1 MRHGAV
7 VALVV
12 AAASFLACPA
22 ARADAAPADDAA
34 PQKKPSL
41 FRDAEDGAFDVGAWA
56 ATRTGI
62 LPIPVPIT
70 EPAVGYGA
78 ALGLVLIHGGGLAGT
93 KDAPLGVSG
102 KPVPPDVSALVGAAT
117 ENGTWAVAAA
127 HVGYWGGDRWRYTGA
142 AGRLSPQLD
151 AYDAQGRAYGF
162 NLDGWVIFQELKR
175 RVGRS
180 NLFLGARF
188 VWMDT
193 TTRFDAGLAPPDVP
207 KPEFGTRDS
216 GLGAVAEFDSR
227 DNTFTPSRGV
237 QLKAS
242 ATFYGPY
249 LGGDNDYQRY
259 TADGLFFWDVHPR
272 LVLSTRLR
280 TQATGG
286 AAPFYARP
294 FVRLRGI
301 PAMRYQGETAVSLDG
316 EARWAVTKRWWLVAF
331 AGAGWTDAGS
341 TRALVDQSVHA
352 GGAGFR
358 YLIARKLGILSG
370 LDVAKG
376 PEQWALYV
384 VFGSSW

>member
-1 MRHGAV
+1 MRWGAA

-12 AAASFLACPA
+12 AASVLAAPGAIAQTSPA
-22 ARADAAPADDAA
+22 EEAAAPA
-34 PQKKPSL
+34 KKVL
-41 FRDAEDGAFDVGAWA
+41 FKDPEDGAFDVGAWA

-78 ALGLVLIHGGGLAGT
+78 ALGLLKIHGGGLAGT
-93 KDAPLGVSG
+93 RDAPAGASG
-102 KPVPPDVSALVGAAT
+102 KPVPPDVSALGGALT
-117 ENGTWAVAAA
+117 ENGTWAAVAA
-127 HVGYWGGDRWRYTGA
+127 HVGYWGGDRWRYVGV
-142 AGRLSPQLD
+142 AGYMSPKLD
-151 AYDAQGRAYGF
+151 TYDAQGRAYGF
-162 NLDGWVIFQELKR
+162 NLEGWVLYQELKR

-180 NLFLGARF
+180 NLFLGGRF
-188 VWMDT
+188 VFMDT
-193 TTRFDAGLAPPDVP
+193 TTTFESGIAPLDAP
-207 KPEFGTRDS
+207 KPEFATRDS

-237 QLKAS
+237 QLTAS
-242 ATFYGPY
+242 GVFFGSY

-259 TADGLFFWDVHPR
+259 GVNGLFYWDVHPR

-280 TQATGG
+280 TQAIRGD
-286 AAPFYARP
+286 APFYALP
-294 FVRLRGI
+294 FVQLRGI

-331 AGAGWTDAGS
+331 AGAGWTEAGS
-341 TRALVDQSVHA
+341 VRALEDQSVRA

-358 YLIARKLGILSG
+358 YLIARRLGILTG

-376 PEQWALYV
+376 PEQWAVYV

>member
-1 MRHGAV
+1 MRRGAA

-12 AAASFLACPA
+12 AAALQFVAPRALAQAVPEGEPTSPA
-22 ARADAAPADDAA
+22 
-34 PQKKPSL
+34 KPSL
-41 FRDAEDGAFDVGAWA
+41 FKDPEDGAFDVGPWA

-70 EPAVGYGA
+70 EPAVGYGL
-78 ALGLVLIHGGGLAGT
+78 ALGLVKIHGGGLAGT
-93 KDAPLGVSG
+93 KDAPPGVTG
-102 KPVPPDVSALVGAAT
+102 KPVPPDVSALGGAAT
-117 ENGTWAVAAA
+117 ENGTWAAVAA
-127 HVGYWGGDRWRYTGA
+127 HVGYWGGDRWRYVGV
-142 AGRLSPQLD
+142 AGYMSPRLST
-151 AYDAQGRAYGF
+151 YDAQGRAYGF
-162 NLDGWVIFQELKR
+162 NLDGWVVYQELKR
-175 RVGRS
+175 RVGRT

-193 TTRFDAGLAPPDVP
+193 TTTFESGIAPPDAP
-207 KPEFGTRDS
+207 KPEFATRDS

-237 QLKAS
+237 QLTAS
-242 ATFYGPY
+242 GVFFGSY

-259 TADGLFFWDVHPR
+259 GANGLFYWDVHPR

-280 TQATGG
+280 TQAVGG
-286 AAPFYARP
+286 DAPFYALP
-294 FVRLRGI
+294 FIQLRGI

-341 TRALVDQSVHA
+341 TRGLVDESVHA

-358 YLIARKLGILSG
+358 YLIARKLGILTG

>member
-1 MRHGAV
+1 MPRGAA

-12 AAASFLACPA
+12 AASVLAWPE
-22 ARADAAPADDAA
+22 ARAQAPAGDPSPPAKA
-34 PQKKPSL
+34 SL
-41 FRDAEDGAFDVGAWA
+41 FKDPEDGAFDVGAWA
-56 ATRTGI
+56 ATRTGV
-62 LPIPVPIT
+62 LPVPVPIT

-78 ALGLVLIHGGGLAGT
+78 ALALVLIHGGGLAGT
-93 KDAPLGVSG
+93 KDGPPGVTG
-102 KPVPPDVSALVGAAT
+102 KPVPPDVSALVGALT

-127 HVGYWGGDRWRYTGA
+127 HVGYWKGDRWRYTGVV
-142 AGRLSPQLD
+142 GRLSPQLD
-151 AYDAQGRAYGF
+151 TYDAQGRAYGF
-162 NLDGWVIFQELKR
+162 NLDGWMLFQELKR

-193 TTRFDAGLAPPDVP
+193 TTRFDAGLVPPDVP
-207 KPEFGTRDS
+207 KPEFTNRDS

-227 DNTFTPSRGV
+227 DNTFTPSSGV

-249 LGGDNDYQRY
+249 VGGDHDYQRY
-259 TADGLFFWDVHPR
+259 TGDGLFFWDVHPR
-272 LVLSTRLR
+272 LVLSARLR
-280 TQATGG
+280 TQAVGG
-286 AAPFYARP
+286 DTPFYARP

-301 PAMRYQGETAVSLDG
+301 PSMRYQGETAVSLDG
-316 EARWAVTKRWWLVAF
+316 EARWGVTKRWWLVAF

-341 TRALVDQSVHA
+341 ARALTDESVHA

-358 YLIARKLGILSG
+358 YLIARRLGLQAG